1 MTHPSYKACR
11 IILLAIGT
19 WQNSAAGRC
28 WLPQGLPASDST
40 TRNLTRNDMTQPTY
54 TYLIF
59 GGTGRTGKH
68 FIELAL
74 REGHRVRALVRN
86 PEKLTIQDPNL
97 AVVVGTI
104 PDYEQLDALL
114 RGVDFV
120 VSMLG
125 DAHRQ
130 QRENVNT
137 AFVKRLIP
145 AMRRQ
150 AVKRF
155 LYQAGGFTRPYK
167 QALPLM
173 SWVLKQTLVRFS
185 GLLGQHRDNE
195 AVLAYLVEEAMDID
209 WLVHRASLY
218 GDKASQGALKRSKT
232 KFSIACFVDCAQYSY
247 TLLSDTSAV
256 HSYDLS
262 YYQH

>member
-1 MTHPSYKACR
+1 
-11 IILLAIGT
+11 
-19 WQNSAAGRC
+19 
-28 WLPQGLPASDST
+28 
-40 TRNLTRNDMTQPTY
+40 MTQLTH
-54 TYLIF
+54 TYLVF
-59 GGTGRTGKH
+59 GGTGRTGKY

-74 REGHRVRALVRN
+74 REGHRVRALVRS
-86 PEKLTIQDPNL
+86 PEKMDLQHPNL
-97 AVVVGTI
+97 EVVIGAI
-104 PDYEQLDALL
+104 PDYEPLEALL
-114 RGVDFV
+114 SEVDFV

-137 AFVKRLIP
+137 AFVKRLVP

-150 AVKRF
+150 GVKRL

-167 QALPLM
+167 QALPFT
-173 SWVLKQTLVRFS
+173 SWILKQTLVRFS

-209 WLVHRASLY
+209 WMVHRASLY
-218 GDKASQGALKRSKT
+218 GDKPSQGRLNRSKT

-247 TLLSDTSAV
+247 QLLSDASAI

-262 YYQH
+262 YYQP

>member
-1 MTHPSYKACR
+1 
-11 IILLAIGT
+11 
-19 WQNSAAGRC
+19 
-28 WLPQGLPASDST
+28 
-40 TRNLTRNDMTQPTY
+40 MTQPIH

-59 GGTGRTGKH
+59 GATGRTGKH
-68 FIELAL
+68 FIKIAL

-86 PEKLTIQDPNL
+86 PEKLEIQDPNL
-97 AVVVGTI
+97 EVVVGAI
-104 PDYEQLDALL
+104 PDYEQLDTLL
-114 RGVDFV
+114 SGVDFI

-137 AFVKRLIP
+137 VFVKRLIP

-167 QALPLM
+167 QALPFT
-173 SWVLKQTLVRFS
+173 SWVLKNTLVRFS

-195 AVLAYLVEEAMDID
+195 AVLTYLVEEAMDID
-209 WLVHRASLY
+209 WMVHRASLY
-218 GDKASQGALKRSKT
+218 GDKPSQGELKRSKT

-247 TLLSDTSAV
+247 KILSDASAI

>member
-1 MTHPSYKACR
+1 MMK
-11 IILLAIGT
+11 
-19 WQNSAAGRC
+19 
-28 WLPQGLPASDST
+28 
-40 TRNLTRNDMTQPTY
+40 PTY

-86 PEKLTIQDPNL
+86 PEKLEIKDTNL
-97 AVVVGTI
+97 EVVVGTI
-104 PDYEQLDALL
+104 LDYEPLDTLL
-114 RGVDFV
+114 TGVDFV

-125 DAHRQ
+125 DARRQ
-130 QRENVNT
+130 QQENVNT

-150 AVKRF
+150 GVKRF

-173 SWVLKQTLVRFS
+173 SWLLKHTLVRFS

-195 AVLAYLVEEAMDID
+195 AVLAYLVEEAMDIE
-209 WLVHRASLY
+209 WMVHRASLY
-218 GDKASQGALKRSKT
+218 GDKPSQGALKRSET
-232 KFSIACFVDCAQYSY
+232 KFNIACFVDCAHYSY
-247 TLLSDTSAV
+247 NLLSDASAI